1 MGKSEAS
8 DVQCQV
14 LTQLYLRI
22 ERGTRRN
29 AGMNVGMWRVSGV
42 HGKNAQLV
50 LIISFAS
57 FQLSLSLSLF
67 LGPWVSNPISRHMG
81 SCVKLWQTHHFCQ
94 EVYVCMQEF
103 KAPASGTH
111 KQNKHELLKTDRT
124 RVCSGTRGY
133 PGVSMVVYREGLK
146 CNFNSG
152 PKCRTQIQ
160 SCV

>member
-57 FQLSLSLSLF
+57 FQLSLSLSPSF
-67 LGPWVSNPISRHMG
+67 
-81 SCVKLWQTHHFCQ
+81 
-94 EVYVCMQEF
+94 
-103 KAPASGTH
+103 SG
-111 KQNKHELLKTDRT
+111 
-124 RVCSGTRGY
+124 RGFQIPY
-133 PGVSMVVYREGLK
+133 PGTWDHV
-146 CNFNSG
+146 
-152 PKCRTQIQ
+152 
-160 SCV
+160 